1 MNELTKELQQLL
13 VPQAALIAYK
23 KESSPYSSK
32 GQEYYLELHPI
43 GKNGKLKAAI
53 PVSHEFM
60 NLLTENYAINMS
72 CIPYGKIPSNLLWS
86 NSRKG
91 HEKYVWYNPP
101 GRRRMFFRESLN
113 IANGEFNLPGIIY
126 VAERNKLDVYAFK
139 GEKPNETDRLYLAPY
154 FNVTGSSVCLGNSSL
169 SVPQNPTFDEWL
181 EYWEK
186 LFWMSE
192 FSHLGGGVNPTKSN
206 LVIVTE
212 KARNHPFDYK
222 ELKSHNKRLKD
233 LLI

>member
-1 MNELTKELQQLL
+1 MNELTRELQHML
-13 VPQAALIAYK
+13 VPKAALIAYRQD
-23 KESSPYSSK
+23 SNTYNHR
-32 GQEYYLELHPI
+32 QEYYLELHPI
-43 GKNGKLKAAI
+43 DRKGKLKAAV
-53 PVSHEFM
+53 PVSCEFM
-60 NLLTENYAINMS
+60 NILVENYAMNMTS
-72 CIPYGKIPSNLLWS
+72 IPYGKIPPNLLWA

-113 IANGEFNLPGIIY
+113 IANGEFNQPGIIY
-126 VAERNKLDVYAFK
+126 AVERNKMNIYAFK
-139 GEKPNETDRLYLAPY
+139 GEKPHETDTLYLAPY

-169 SVPQNPTFDEWL
+169 PVPQNPTFDEWL

-192 FSHLGGGVNPTKSN
+192 FSHLGGGTNPTKSN

-212 KARNHPFDYK
+212 KARNQPFDYE
-222 ELKSHNKRLKD
+222 ELKPHNKQLKD
-233 LLI
+233 LLT